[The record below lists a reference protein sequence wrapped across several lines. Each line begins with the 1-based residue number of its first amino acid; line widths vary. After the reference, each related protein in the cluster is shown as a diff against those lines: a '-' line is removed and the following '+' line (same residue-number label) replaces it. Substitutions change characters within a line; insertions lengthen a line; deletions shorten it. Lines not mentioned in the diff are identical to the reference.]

1 MVMKFVQCPCP
12 DIKPLGKHFS
22 SETWTQKS
30 ISHISVIPHDL
41 VDSGFKE
48 GTIQAKDFYM

>member
-1 MVMKFVQCPCP
+1 MKFVQCPCP